1 MIKDFDY
8 NDLYNAYLKAKNSR
22 KNKQEVYLF
31 DQNREERLKNMFLE
45 LKSRKYK
52 HSLYKKIIIFDSK
65 KRLIYSPSFRDHI
78 IHHLLYAKIYNL
90 IDSSFLDCSFACR
103 KWYGSHK
110 AINYLRDLILKNTDS
125 NEKLYYLKLDFSK
138 YFFSINHKIL
148 KDKLSEVIKNE
159 ELLYIISIIIDSYK
173 SSQIYDDLLGD
184 WDFYL
189 NEENKWIPIW
199 SIISQLFANF
209 FLDDFDKFIRFWL
222 KLDFVRYM
230 DDILI
235 LWNKKSL
242 SEAKDV
248 LFKLAWKNKLILN
261 PKKVSFNIVW
271 DWINFV
277 WYKIWNNKIYVW
289 KSTKNKTN
297 KFLDVLN
304 WLDINKF
311 DENDLK
317 KINSSLQSRFWVFSH
332 SSFWVNYFKN
342 RGNIDFIRGANA
354 NNGSN
359 AGVFTMNLNRTSTNQ
374 NRNVGF
380 RLVE

>member
-1 MIKDFDY
+1 
-8 NDLYNAYLKAKNSR
+8 
-22 KNKQEVYLF
+22 
-31 DQNREERLKNMFLE
+31 
-45 LKSRKYK
+45 
-52 HSLYKKIIIFDSK
+52 
-65 KRLIYSPSFRDHI
+65 
-78 IHHLLYAKIYNL
+78 
-90 IDSSFLDCSFACR
+90 
-103 KWYGSHK
+103 
-110 AINYLRDLILKNTDS
+110 
-125 NEKLYYLKLDFSK
+125 
-138 YFFSINHKIL
+138 
-148 KDKLSEVIKNE
+148 
-159 ELLYIISIIIDSYK
+159 
-173 SSQIYDDLLGD
+173 
-184 WDFYL
+184 
-189 NEENKWIPIW
+189 
-199 SIISQLFANF
+199 
-209 FLDDFDKFIRFWL
+209 L